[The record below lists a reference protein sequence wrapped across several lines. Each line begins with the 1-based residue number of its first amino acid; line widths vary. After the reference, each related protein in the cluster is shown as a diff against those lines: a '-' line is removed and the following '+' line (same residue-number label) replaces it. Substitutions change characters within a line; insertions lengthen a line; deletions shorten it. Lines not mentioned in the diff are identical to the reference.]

1 VSGPSTGDV
10 PNSMGSVE
18 GVSEVAV
25 RVFIAVLVLAGLGLQ
40 YKFWFSDV
48 GFFRIRSLDQ
58 EVVKQSHLLDRLEE
72 RNRILTA
79 EVRAQKHG
87 LDAVEARAR
96 SDLGMVKAGETFYL
110 VNAEHR

>member
-1 VSGPSTGDV
+1 MVSVPRRSDV
-10 PNSMGSVE
+10 M
-18 GVSEVAV
+18 V
-25 RVFIAVLVLAGLGLQ
+25 RAFIALLVLAGLTLQ

-48 GFFRIRSLDQ
+48 GFFQIRTLDA
-58 EVVKQSHLLDRLEE
+58 EVEKHSQRLDRLEQ

-87 LDAVEARAR
+87 LEAVEARAR

-110 VNAEHR
+110 VNAESR